1 MRADPEAERFGSLV
15 TNYLRFSD
23 AENAARLARVRGFM
37 DDSGLDT
44 LVVFGWSAMG
54 RAVQA
59 DVHYLS
65 TYLGMR
71 DNYVVVSLDTD
82 PTLFVQSYNHVP
94 NATEVSH
101 LTDVRWG
108 GTEYGTTIGNELVAR
123 GSTSVGVVGMMPYQH
138 HAQMLSTAPGCTYGD
153 VTHGFRTL
161 RVTKSAEELE
171 WLRRGAAHTDA
182 ALRALEG
189 ALGPGIKEYELG
201 AAIEAAYLADGGLT
215 TFYYLAATPMAQP
228 DRCVPAQVLSSRPV
242 EVGDVVS
249 CEISISQ
256 GGYAGQGLRTFTVEA
271 EPSALIA
278 ELHDVAE
285 QVYHSVRDAIRP
297 GATHEDVWAASDL
310 IEESGYTIRDGLA
323 HGFAIGLLPPS
334 LRTRATTQ
342 IDDPWT
348 FEEGQ
353 TLVIQPNVITLDET
367 VGVQTGD
374 LCVVT
379 ADGCESM
386 HEYPLELVRV

>member
-1 MRADPEAERFGSLV
+1 
-15 TNYLRFSD
+15 
-23 AENAARLARVRGFM
+23 M

-59 DVHYLS
+59 DVQYLS

-71 DNYVVVSLDTD
+71 DNYVVVSLDRD

-101 LTDVRWG
+101 LEDVRWG
-108 GTEYGTTIGNELVAR
+108 GTEYGATVSSELAAR
-123 GSTSVGVVGMMPYQH
+123 GSKSVGVVGMMPYQH
-138 HAQMLSTAPGCTYGD
+138 HAQMVATAPGCAFRD

-161 RVTKSAEELE
+161 RVTKSAEELD
-171 WLRRGAAHTDA
+171 WLRKGAAHTDA
-182 ALRALEG
+182 ALRALG
-189 ALGPGIKEYELG
+189 SALAPGVKEYELG

-228 DRCVPAQVLSSRPV
+228 DRCVPAQVLSARPI
-242 EVGDVVS
+242 EIGDVVS
-249 CEISISQ
+249 CEISISH
-256 GGYAGQGLRTFTVEA
+256 GGYAGQGLRTFTVQS
-271 EPSALIA
+271 EPTPMIS
-278 ELHDVAE
+278 ELHAVAE
-285 QVYHSVRDAIRP
+285 EVYHSVRSAIRP
-297 GATHEDVWAASDL
+297 GATHEDIWAASDL
-310 IEESGYTIRDGLA
+310 IEDSGYTIRDGLV

-334 LRTRATTQ
+334 LRTRSTTQ
-342 IDDPWT
+342 INDPWT

-379 ADGCESM
+379 ADGCETM
-386 HEYPLELVRV
+386 HGFPLELVRV

>member
-1 MRADPEAERFGSLV
+1 MTMDSGP
-15 TNYLRFSD
+15 YPRFSD
-23 AENAARLARVRGFM
+23 EENRARLVRVRAFM
-37 DDSGLDT
+37 SDAGLDT

-71 DNYVVVSLDTD
+71 DNYVVVSLDEA
-82 PTLFVQSYNHVP
+82 PTLFVQSFNHVP

-101 LTDVRWG
+101 LDDVRWG
-108 GTEYGTTIGNELVAR
+108 GTEYGNTIGAELKR
-123 GSTSVGVVGMMPYQH
+123 LGSRSVGVVGMMPYQH
-138 HAQMLSTAPGCTYGD
+138 YAEMQADAPTSTFRD
-153 VTHGFRTL
+153 VTHDFRTM
-161 RVTKSAEELE
+161 RVTKSAEELV
-171 WLRRGAAHTDA
+171 WLQKGAAHTDA
-182 ALRALEG
+182 ALRALEK
-189 ALGPGIKEYELG
+189 ALTPGVREYALA

-215 TFYYLAATPMAQP
+215 TFYYLASTPMDDP

-242 EVGDVVS
+242 AVGDVVS
-249 CEISISQ
+249 CEISISH
-256 GGYAGQGLRTFTVEA
+256 GGYAGQGLRTFVVGA
-271 EPSALIA
+271 EPAAIIT
-278 ELHDVAE
+278 ELHTVAE
-285 QVYHSVRDAIRP
+285 QVYRSVRDAIRP

-310 IEESGYTIRDGLA
+310 IDDSGFTIRDGLV

-334 LRTRATTQ
+334 LRTRSTTQ
-342 IDDPWT
+342 VDDPWV

-379 ADGCESM
+379 ADGCATM
-386 HEYPLELVRV
+386 HNYPLELVRV

>member
-1 MRADPEAERFGSLV
+1 M
-15 TNYLRFSD
+15 TNDYLRFSD
-23 AENAARLARVRGFM
+23 SENAARLARVRGFM
-37 DDSGLDT
+37 DDSGLDS

-71 DNYVVVSLDTD
+71 DNYVVVSLDDD

-94 NATEVSH
+94 NASEVSH
-101 LTDVRWG
+101 LVDVRWG
-108 GTEYGTTIGNELVAR
+108 GVDYGDTLGQELVRR
-123 GSTSVGVVGMMPYQH
+123 GSSEVGVVGMMPYQH
-138 HAQMLSTAPGCTYGD
+138 HTKMRATSPGCTFHD
-153 VTHGFRTL
+153 VTHAYRTL
-161 RVTKSAEELE
+161 RVTKSQEELA

-189 ALGPGIKEYELG
+189 ALRPGIREYELG

-228 DRCVPAQVLSSRPV
+228 ERCVPAQVLSARPV
-242 EVGDVVS
+242 AAGDVVS
-249 CEISISQ
+249 CEISISH
-256 GGYAGQGLRTFTVEA
+256 GGYAGQGLRTFAVAA
-271 EPSALIA
+271 EPTPLIA

-285 QVYHSVRDAIRP
+285 QVYRSVRDAIRP

-310 IEESGYTIRDGLA
+310 IENSGYTIRDGLV

-342 IDDPWT
+342 IDDPWV

-353 TLVIQPNVITLDET
+353 TLVIQPNVITMDESA
-367 VGVQTGD
+367 GVQTGD

-379 ADGCESM
+379 KDGCASM
-386 HEYPLELVRV
+386 HEYPLELIQV